1 MKTLAVLSQKGGTG
15 KTTVAAH
22 LAVAAEAA
30 GCRTILMDMDPQRS
44 ATAWSRMREGP
55 GPVIS
60 DAKAGTLFIAR
71 QAAEKLRMGLMVIDT
86 PPSCGDETLEAARH
100 ADLCLIVVR
109 PSFFDIE
116 AARSTVEAVKAL
128 GRPAMFL
135 LNQTPAGQPGA
146 VKGAVE
152 ALGRYGLPVSPVRLH
167 SRPAYQAAI
176 GKGRTVQELGAS
188 SVAAVES
195 DALWRLVEGNLD
207 LSAMVAAE
215 GQPILRVV
223 SA

>member
-30 GCRTILMDMDPQRS
+30 GRRTILMDMDPQRS
-44 ATAWSRMREGP
+44 ATAWSRLRDGP
-55 GPVIS
+55 GPVMS

-86 PPSCGDETLEAARH
+86 PPSCGAESLEAARH

-116 AARSTVEAVKAL
+116 AVRSTVEAVRQL
-128 GRPAMFL
+128 GRQGMIL
-135 LNQTPAGQPGA
+135 LNQTPASQPA
-146 VKGAVE
+146 AARAAVE
-152 ALGRYGLPVSPVRLH
+152 ALARYGLPVSPVRLH
-167 SRPAYQAAI
+167 ARPAYQHAI
-176 GKGRTVQELGAS
+176 GRGRTVQEIAPS
-188 SVAAVES
+188 SVAAVEC
-195 DALWRLVEGNLD
+195 DALWRLVEDSLGLGAAHTIEAQPT
-207 LSAMVAAE
+207 LRMVA
-215 GQPILRVV
+215 G
-223 SA
+223 

>member
-1 MKTLAVLSQKGGTG
+1 MKTLAVMSQKGGTG

-22 LAVAAEAA
+22 LAIAAEAA

-44 ATAWSRMREGP
+44 ATAWSRLREGP
-55 GPVIS
+55 GPVMS

-116 AARSTVEAVKAL
+116 AARSTVETVKAL
-128 GRPAMFL
+128 GRPALFL
-135 LNQTPAGQPGA
+135 LNQTPAGQAAA
-146 VKGAVE
+146 VKAAVE
-152 ALGRYGLPVSPVRLH
+152 SLGRYGLPVSPVRLH

-176 GKGRTVQELGAS
+176 GRGRTVQETAPS

-195 DALWRLVEGNLD
+195 DALWRLIEGD
-207 LSAMVAAE
+207 LELGVAAAAE
-215 GQPILRVV
+215 VQPTLRVV
-223 SA
+223 AA